1 MSALP
6 LAAARGGRIPRENVE
21 SVGRTFDGRAIHRF
35 NYQGDPRQQIGLAEE
50 REAERA
56 GFQTGGSAGLGG
68 VSPVN
73 IYDLGV
79 GKASPAGALAMM
91 DPNSGAGAGTG
102 AFGAGSLSRTPAG
115 TIMHATPAAS
125 QWATQPQAGWGGG
138 ATSPMNPS
146 QAGPAAGPRAP
157 TSPLQAGPMVNPQ
170 QVNAAGGGRI
180 GFQSGGTAIG
190 GGTPQMSGFADYGY
204 LDTATPGAIAQGYGV
219 PSPVSGV
226 SQMEYSALTGGA
238 SGGSNVP
245 PTAYTQI
252 GTESLSPSLPNLSGA
267 APGTTFAPIDY
278 QNPANNFQTAGAEAS
293 LGPHYFTTGSDGQL
307 VYGGQGTAPSG
318 TKGATNQGSLLNRP
332 GVETP
337 TTQNTP
343 AATVNVAASSPQSI
357 SATTP
362 AVGAGA
368 GGGAPVQNYAAYNEA
383 LSNGRGQNFAEATL
397 NPGAPQ
403 SARGGR
409 IGRQDGGGLGG
420 LPSYYAPE
428 TGNARGAHYNPAVPA
443 PAPQPASQPMYPAQH
458 TAGRPRPPVILH
470 HPRPQ
475 PPTPL
480 PPPRPLTLP
489 DLGPF
494 HSAPSPAR
502 PISLPVLNPEETRA
516 TSTTSAPYGPA
527 GGLGDIRLPTPDD
540 ERPGYYQGGANAG
553 VLGQMPL
560 AGATRLHPA
569 RPRRDG
575 HGFAGRANGRRQR
588 GEEGRRLRR
597 AVRLG
602 VPERRAHRLS
612 VWRRT
617 GRPRNGASGAGPGG
631 AAR

>member
-1 MSALP
+1 
-6 LAAARGGRIPRENVE
+6 
-21 SVGRTFDGRAIHRF
+21 
-35 NYQGDPRQQIGLAEE
+35 
-50 REAERA
+50 
-56 GFQTGGSAGLGG
+56 
-68 VSPVN
+68 
-73 IYDLGV
+73 
-79 GKASPAGALAMM
+79 MM

-102 AFGAGSLSRTPAG
+102 AFGAGSLSRTPGG
-115 TIMHATPAAS
+115 TIMHATPPVS
-125 QWATQPQAGWGGG
+125 QWAGPSAQAGWGGG

-146 QAGPAAGPRAP
+146 PAGPTAGPRAP
-157 TSPLQAGPMVNPQ
+157 SSPLQAGAMVSPR
-170 QVNAAGGGRI
+170 QVAAAGGGRI

-190 GGTPQMSGFADYGY
+190 GGAPQMSGFADYGY

-238 SGGSNVP
+238 SGGANVP
-245 PTAYTQI
+245 PNAYSQI

-267 APGTTFAPIDY
+267 APGTVFQPIDY
-278 QNPANNFQTAGAEAS
+278 QNPANNFQTGAAEAS

-307 VYGGQGTAPSG
+307 VYGGEGTAPSG

-343 AATVNVAASSPQSI
+343 AATVNVAATSPQSI

-420 LPSYYAPE
+420 LPSYYTPE

-443 PAPQPASQPMYPAQH
+443 PAPQPASQPMYPTQH
-458 TAGRPRPPVILH
+458 TAGRPRPPVVL
-470 HPRPQ
+470 PRRT

-480 PPPRPLTLP
+480 PPPRPTTP
-489 DLGPF
+489 TQP
-494 HSAPSPAR
+494 APAPIALAPPAPT
-502 PISLPVLNPEETRA
+502 PISLPVLNPDETKDPFVHYPDASYPQPSSARSPDSDPRA
-516 TSTTSAPYGPA
+516 RRGWADFELCSAVDVPA
-527 GGLGDIRLPTPDD
+527 SSR
-540 ERPGYYQGGANAG
+540 
-553 VLGQMPL
+553 
-560 AGATRLHPA
+560 
-569 RPRRDG
+569 
-575 HGFAGRANGRRQR
+575 
-588 GEEGRRLRR
+588 
-597 AVRLG
+597 
-602 VPERRAHRLS
+602 
-612 VWRRT
+612 
-617 GRPRNGASGAGPGG
+617 
-631 AAR
+631 AARTLACWVRCRSRAPPATPRKATA